1 MFDDSL
7 FEFMDSEPGCSLHR
21 VTGDMLFGRDVKKHE
36 NHIVLA
42 SALITCNRRTIQL
55 RLPYNQINQVTNIP
69 YIIIFFYISNF
80 DVKISQLD

>member
-21 VTGDMLFGRDVKKHE
+21 VSLICYLAGMSE

-55 RLPYNQINQVTNIP
+55 CLPYNQIKQVTNIP

-80 DVKISQLD
+80 DVKISQ